1 MLLTCIGLP
10 GGVEGGA
17 RGLFV
22 FGDSYTDT
30 GESAPPPYGMTWPG
44 VPGLGNRSSD
54 GRNEVDYFGTNLNL
68 ISMF

>member
-1 MLLTCIGLP
+1 M
-10 GGVEGGA
+10 EGEA
-17 RGLFV
+17 HGLFV

-68 ISMF
+68 INRGFKHV